1 MIIEPVAVF
10 RSPLKEKFG
19 IPRQSG
25 LAPSL
30 RGYVEFLP
38 PFSAEE
44 ALRGLEGFE
53 RLWLIWGFN
62 LNKDVHAGLTVRPP
76 RLGGNRRLGVWASR
90 SPYRPNPL
98 GLSCVKIESIPGP
111 GRIEVSGADLADGT
125 PIFDVEYR
133 RPVCKVGAAYFYP
146 AGTGNRFY
154 LYAGKPERIR
164 PVRRTARPHAETA
177 VASKPRRTYGEP
189 CMDILVKI
197 ETPYQPEP
205 FKAFQTAQCL
215 FRGKWRKELHIPPE
229 RGCQTRLSGDTELLL
244 ERRTENG
251 NRLDN
256 HFRNDMLPAALPR
269 GLDERVSLT
278 RPALRLH

>member
-1 MIIEPVAVF
+1 MNIEPVAVF

-38 PFSAEE
+38 PFAAEE

-98 GLSCVKIESIPGP
+98 GLSCVKIESIPGS

-125 PIFDVEYR
+125 PIFDLK
-133 RPVCKVGAAYFYP
+133 P
-146 AGTGNRFY
+146 Y
-154 LYAGKPERIR
+154 LPYADAFPDAKGGFTDGK
-164 PVRRTARPHAETA
+164 
-177 VASKPRRTYGEP
+177 
-189 CMDILVKI
+189 LW
-197 ETPYQPEP
+197 QPLEVIVP
-205 FKAFQTAQCL
+205 PSFSVL
-215 FRGKWRKELHIPPE
+215 FTEEEL
-229 RGCQTRLSGDTELLL
+229 
-244 ERRTENG
+244 
-251 NRLDN
+251 
-256 HFRNDMLPAALPR
+256 AALEEILSQDPR
-269 GLDERVSLT
+269 PQYQDDPAREYGLSYCGRNVKFRVSDNILT
-278 RPALRLH
+278 VTEVR